1 MKQATGYI
9 RVSTQG
15 QVVDGVSIEMQETK
29 IRQWAALNDV
39 ELAGLHVDEGLSGK
53 NTSRP
58 GLQQALAEVKQHKG
72 ALVVYSL
79 SRLSRSTRDTLELA
93 DKLEKAGADLVVLQ
107 EKVDTTT
114 PSGRM
119 VFRMLAAMNEFE
131 REQLAERTSQ
141 AMQHMRAQ
149 GRRVGNIPHGYK
161 LADDGKHLEPDTHEQ
176 EVLRLVAELREKGWT
191 LQGISAELAKRGAF
205 NRAGRPYNAKS
216 IRSMVLAA

>member
-53 NTSRP
+53 NTARP
-58 GLQQALAEVKQHKG
+58 GLQQALAEVKKHKG

-141 AMQHMRAQ
+141 AMQHMKAQ
-149 GRRVGNIPHGYK
+149 GRRVGSVPHGYR
-161 LADDGKHLEPDTHEQ
+161 LAEDGKHLLPDAHEQ
-176 EVLRLVAELREKGWT
+176 EVLNLVRELREDGWT
-191 LQGISAELAKRGAF
+191 LQAISAELAERGAF

>member
-53 NTSRP
+53 NTARP
-58 GLQQALAEVKQHKG
+58 GLQQALAEVKKHKG

-141 AMQHMRAQ
+141 AMQHMKAQ
-149 GRRVGNIPHGYK
+149 GRRVGNIPHGYR
-161 LADDGKHLEPDTHEQ
+161 LAEDGKHLLPDAHEQ
-176 EVLRLVAELREKGWT
+176 EVLNLVRELREDGWT
-191 LQGISAELAKRGAF
+191 LQAISAELAERGAF

>member
-1 MKQATGYI
+1 MTQATGYI

-15 QVVDGVSIEMQETK
+15 QVVDGVSVEMQETK
-29 IRQWAALNDV
+29 IRQWAALNDI
-39 ELAGLHVDEGLSGK
+39 ELAGIYTDEGLSGK
-53 NTSRP
+53 NTARP
-58 GLQQALAEVKQHKG
+58 GLQEALTEVKKHKG

-93 DKLEKAGADLVVLQ
+93 DRLEKAGADLVVLQ

-141 AMQHMRAQ
+141 AMQHMKAQ
-149 GRRVGNIPHGYK
+149 GRRVGSIPHGYK
-161 LADDGKHLEPDTHEQ
+161 LAEDGQHIEPDSKEQ
-176 EVLRLVAELREKGWT
+176 EVLHLVAELRQQGWT
-191 LQGISAELAKRGAF
+191 LQAISAELAKRGAF
-205 NRAGRPYNAKS
+205 NRAGRPFNAKS